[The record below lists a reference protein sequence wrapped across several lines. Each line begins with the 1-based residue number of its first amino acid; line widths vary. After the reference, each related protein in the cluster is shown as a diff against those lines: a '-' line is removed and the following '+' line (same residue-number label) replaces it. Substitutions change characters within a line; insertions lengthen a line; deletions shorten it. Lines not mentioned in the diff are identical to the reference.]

1 MDPARSLSKEVL
13 RTAGDLFKNHV
24 KTRINYRV
32 FPPTF
37 QLLSN
42 EFWLGLKIERNGH
55 HHRVT
60 VNAQSNWATPLTSL
74 PNCLSHLTGVDG
86 SNRTELN
93 IDLWKTTGEIVR
105 VKIILFVLGSSRCN
119 GNGAAAHLADPLRMM
134 KKVVIYLQKGL
145 LKIKQ
150 SNKLFGRKQ
159 EQEPYIA
166 TDEILFV

>member
-1 MDPARSLSKEVL
+1 
-13 RTAGDLFKNHV
+13 
-24 KTRINYRV
+24 
-32 FPPTF
+32 
-37 QLLSN
+37 
-42 EFWLGLKIERNGH
+42 
-55 HHRVT
+55 
-60 VNAQSNWATPLTSL
+60 
-74 PNCLSHLTGVDG
+74 
-86 SNRTELN
+86 
-93 IDLWKTTGEIVR
+93 
-105 VKIILFVLGSSRCN
+105 VLGSSRCD